1 MLYKILIDSQYRGW
15 SVYNAETMVQ
25 VNDIDIHPLDYKLLT
40 GDIFSENKT
49 LINSPMREEKNIP
62 GILLLVGKTYGR
74 CKNGVGRFYYKCI
87 PDDKRLPSFLVPYE
101 EKVVGFNKNKVNQY
115 ILFKYVHWA
124 GKHPTGIVTSKIGDV
139 KSLTSFYEYYLYC
152 KNLVISI
159 KEFTKV
165 INRSLKENPGFSFTN
180 NITKKY
186 PQIKDRREN
195 NIITIDPVGSM
206 DLDDA
211 VGIENNILSIY
222 IANVPLLI
230 DELLAWISFSQ
241 RISTIYLP
249 DRKCSMLPTILSENL
264 CSLLENEDRLAFC
277 IDIEFNDNNEIVEI
291 TFCNV
296 LIKIRKNYRYDEK
309 DLIENKEYQNIY
321 QICSAL
327 CNKYKYMK
335 EIRDSH
341 DLVAFLMI
349 LMNTESANKMLEYKN
364 GIYRTLTIKPL
375 NNPTVSNQIIDF
387 IKIWQS
393 SSGQYT
399 TYEAKSGHDLVS
411 GGIENYIHITSPIR
425 RLVDLLNMIQL
436 QQNLNLIDLSITGK
450 EFYLNWYNKLEY
462 INTSMRAIKKVQTD
476 CNILCLCVNNP
487 EVLNEVYD
495 GYIFDG
501 IERTSQMLQYTV
513 YIPKIKIITRVNIKY
528 NTDNSTDNMEEY
540 SCHKFKL
547 YLIEDGMTL
556 KRKIRAELY
565 NRNTL

>member
-1 MLYKILIDSQYRGW
+1 MKKNSSISFID
-15 SVYNAETMVQ
+15 
-25 VNDIDIHPLDYKLLT
+25 
-40 GDIFSENKT
+40 
-49 LINSPMREEKNIP
+49 NI
-62 GILLLVGKTYGR
+62 I
-74 CKNGVGRFYYKCI
+74 
-87 PDDKRLPSFLVPYE
+87 
-101 EKVVGFNKNKVNQY
+101 
-115 ILFKYVHWA
+115 
-124 GKHPTGIVTSKIGDV
+124 
-139 KSLTSFYEYYLYC
+139 
-152 KNLVISI
+152 
-159 KEFTKV
+159 
-165 INRSLKENPGFSFTN
+165 
-180 NITKKY
+180 KKY
-186 PQIKDRREN
+186 PNIKDRRFDH
-195 NIITIDPVGSM
+195 IITIDPVGSI

-211 VGIENNILSIY
+211 VGIRDNILSVY

-230 DELLAWISFSQ
+230 DELLLWKSFSQ

-249 DRKCSMLPTILSENL
+249 DRKCSMLPTVLSENL

-277 IDIEFNDNNEIVEI
+277 IDIEFNDKNEIVNI
-291 TFCNV
+291 TFSNA
-296 LIKIRKNYRYDEK
+296 LIKVRKNYRYDDKE
-309 DLIENKEYQNIY
+309 LIENKEYQNIY
-321 QICSAL
+321 QICTAL

-364 GIYRTLTIKPL
+364 GIYRTLSIKTTDNL
-375 NNPTVSNQIIDF
+375 KISNKIIDF

-399 TYEAKSGHDLVS
+399 TFDNKSGHDLVS

-425 RLVDLLNMIQL
+425 RLVDLLNMMQL
-436 QQNLNLIDLSITGK
+436 QQNLNLINLSISGK

-476 CNILCLCVNNP
+476 CNILCLCVNKP
-487 EVLNEVYD
+487 EILNEVYD

-528 NTDNSTDNMEEY
+528 NTDNSTDDMKEY

-556 KRKIRAELY
+556 KRKIRAEII
-565 NRNTL
+565 